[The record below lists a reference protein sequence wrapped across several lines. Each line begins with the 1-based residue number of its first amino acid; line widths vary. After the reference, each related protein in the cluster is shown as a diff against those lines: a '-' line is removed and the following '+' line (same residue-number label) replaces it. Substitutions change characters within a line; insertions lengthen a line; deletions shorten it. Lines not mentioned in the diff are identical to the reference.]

1 MGEWIDVAQG
11 QVEEWAQGQVEEWIG
26 VAQGQV

>member
-11 QVEEWAQGQVEEWIG
+11 QVEEWHRDKARSGLAWHRDR
-26 VAQGQV
+26 